1 MVPLSIIPL
10 GQFVGGMI
18 ETTLIFAGGLYL
30 LLAWPRI
37 IRRKVESGK
46 LSEAEAEEK
55 LRKPPKLGYGLLF
68 IAAGQFIIQ
77 LMQWFS

>member
-18 ETTLIFAGGLYL
+18 ETTLIFTGGLYL

-55 LRKPPKLGYGLLF
+55 LRKPPKLGYALLF